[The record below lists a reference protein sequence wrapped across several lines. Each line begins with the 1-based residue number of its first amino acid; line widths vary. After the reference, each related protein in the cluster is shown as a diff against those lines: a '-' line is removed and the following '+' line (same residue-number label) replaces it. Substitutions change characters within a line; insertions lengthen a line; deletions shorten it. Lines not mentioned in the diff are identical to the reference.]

1 MKTKL
6 GDILIFMRGGLEFKG
21 KVIKNYE
28 QSALIEVLEVSG
40 GEFPFDKTV
49 INHKKGVA
57 LVLIMISD
65 L

>member
-40 GEFPFDKTV
+40 GEFLFDKTV
-49 INHKKGVA
+49 INYKRC
-57 LVLIMISD
+57 STCTD
-65 L
+65 ND

>member
-1 MKTKL
+1 MKNKTWRY
-6 GDILIFMRGGLEFKG
+6 INIYEGGLEFKG

-49 INHKKGVA
+49 INHKRC
-57 LVLIMISD
+57 STCTD
-65 L
+65 ND